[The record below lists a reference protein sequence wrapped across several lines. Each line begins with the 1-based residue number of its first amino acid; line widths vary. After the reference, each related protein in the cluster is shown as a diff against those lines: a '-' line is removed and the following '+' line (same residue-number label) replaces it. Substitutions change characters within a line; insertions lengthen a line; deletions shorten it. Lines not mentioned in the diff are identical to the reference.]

1 MSEPTHK
8 EGWLMEIGPYG
19 LGRMGPTWCG
29 RCPAAP
35 RGVWKETRKL
45 LEEALSRADEVKAE
59 RR

>member
-1 MSEPTHK
+1 
-8 EGWLMEIGPYG
+8 MEIGPYG

-29 RCPAAP
+29 RCPAAA